1 MLDIKIWIIVLL
13 CFLLLDGIWLGI
25 IQKGYLQM
33 VINRLN
39 PTESL
44 KNSLRHPLWSFV
56 IVYLLMTISLTYFVL
71 NDKTKSKKQIYLEAF
86 LLAITIYATFDFTML
101 NLAGGW
107 TVYDAIK
114 DIIWGIVVFM
124 TSTFVVLELRSGLP
138 RIFHS

>member
-1 MLDIKIWIIVLL
+1 
-13 CFLLLDGIWLGI
+13 
-25 IQKGYLQM
+25 M